1 MKLVIVGGGAGGPT
15 AAARARRLDENA
27 EIVMFERG
35 EHVSYG
41 HCGLPYYIGG
51 VIENREALLI
61 STPERFRER
70 YRVEARVKSEVKAI
84 ITDEKQVEVLDL
96 STGRTYRE
104 SYDKLILATG
114 ASPIKPPLPGIDMD
128 EIFTLRNLTDADRIV
143 RFIEERKPQSAVV
156 VGGGFI
162 GLEMA
167 ENLRRR
173 GLDVTVV
180 EMLDQVMPV
189 LDKEMADTLHR
200 TLLING
206 VNLALSDPV
215 MAFEGRNGK
224 VLVKLKSGR
233 EIPCDM
239 VMLSIGVRPNVELA
253 RSAGLEMGGRG
264 GIKVDDYL
272 RTSNPDIY
280 AVGDA
285 VETKHVVTGQPVLM
299 PLAGPANRQV
309 RIAADNVFGRNVKY
323 RGTLGT
329 SLVKVFETTA
339 GATGVNEKT
348 LKSLGIPYEKSYIH
362 PSSHAG
368 YYPGAEGMEMKL
380 LFSPEDG
387 RVLGAQIVGGEGV
400 DKRIDVL
407 ATAIIAG
414 MNVEDLTYLEMGYV
428 PQYGSAKDPV
438 NLAGYVASNILKGD
452 MPVAHWEELDEL
464 QNSGGL
470 FLDVRSEDEYAAE
483 AVPGSV
489 NIYLHDLRDRLDE
502 LPKDR
507 PIYTYCAIGLRSYI
521 ATRILRQRGFDVK
534 NMSGGFKTYRC
545 VCLYDGAK
553 TKPSSLSPELIS
565 PNDRKEQQHL

>member
-51 VIENREALLI
+51 VIKEREALLV
-61 STPERFRER
+61 STPERFWQR
-70 YRVEARVKSEVKAI
+70 YKVQARVKSEVKAI
-84 ITDEKQVEVLDL
+84 IPDEKQVEVLEL
-96 STGRTYRE
+96 NTGRTYRE
-104 SYDKLILATG
+104 NYDKLILATG
-114 ASPIKPPLPGIDMD
+114 ASPIKPPLPGIEME

-143 RFIEERKPQSAVV
+143 RFIEERKPRNAVI

-167 ENLRRR
+167 ENLKRR
-173 GLDVTVV
+173 GLDATVV
-180 EMLDQVMPV
+180 EMLDQVMPI

-200 TLLING
+200 TLLMNG
-206 VNLALSDPV
+206 INLALSDPV
-215 MAFEGRNGK
+215 VSFESLNGK

-253 RSAGLEMGGRG
+253 RSAGLEIGERG

-272 RTSNPDIY
+272 CTSNPDIY

-285 VETKHVVTGQPVLM
+285 VETKHMVTGQSVLI
-299 PLAGPANRQV
+299 PLAGPANRQA
-309 RIAADNVFGRNVKY
+309 RIAADNVFGRKIRY

-329 SLVKVFETTA
+329 SLVKIFGTTA

-368 YYPGAEGMEMKL
+368 YYPGAQVMEMKL

-407 ATAIIAG
+407 ATSIIAG

-452 MPVAHWEELDEL
+452 MPVAHWEELDGL
-464 QNSGGL
+464 QDKGVL
-470 FLDVRSEDEYAAE
+470 LLDVRSKGEVAAG
-483 AVPGSV
+483 AVPNSI
-489 NIYLHDLRDRLDE
+489 NIPLHDLRNRLDD
-502 LPKDR
+502 LPKDK
-507 PIYTYCAIGLRSYI
+507 PICTYCAVGLRSYI
-521 ATRILRQRGFDVK
+521 ATRI
-534 NMSGGFKTYRC
+534 
-545 VCLYDGAK
+545 
-553 TKPSSLSPELIS
+553 
-565 PNDRKEQQHL
+565 